1 MSKIK
6 LAGKS
11 ISEILK
17 RIKRA
22 QRNKRATQNQEKAG
36 LSVKSVKP
44 WNYRAGARNEQ
55 IVPVKKQSQKG
66 SSFQPH
72 RVRGK
77 QGAASIKETSEGSAA
92 SWRDEMDKY
101 FGDLRPSKFFKKASG
116 GDINTGMKKLSP
128 KQKAIAAKAPPPDKI
143 DAKDFAVLKAEKAK
157 GRGMGLQ
164 DEKIKPGK
172 VMKARTGKA
181 IKADPTKPI
190 SSVAPKV
197 TDALKKK
204 KLPGRIGTALGI
216 GSMLVPAAYAA
227 AKQYKDYKSAKNRD
241 KAKVKKYSVGGGADS
256 GRGRYSSMAEMRA
269 AKGFKPG
276 ETPAQFNKRR
286 MMLEGAKKAAKATRI
301 GKIAAGIGA
310 AGVAASQYLK
320 KKMEEKKENKKMVGG
335 MAKKYNK
342 GGDLRLDYIDR
353 QTRLN
358 EKATGKKNYIA
369 ESKKTRREEYG
380 AAKDRYPNKTDKLR
394 SVAKNVGRA
403 LTPSFAAAKSVYDKL
418 SKSSAEKYSVGGG
431 ADAGRAGTI
440 KGINANLQDKAERR
454 LNVPDRTD
462 IKKQKTSV
470 TKLKEQAKRSRLEK
484 MKERQT
490 GRPVYERMGGGMMQR
505 PMGYKSGTMVKA
517 RGCKLG
523 RTRPT
528 KIT

>member
-1 MSKIK
+1 M
-6 LAGKS
+6 
-11 ISEILK
+11 
-17 RIKRA
+17 
-22 QRNKRATQNQEKAG
+22 
-36 LSVKSVKP
+36 
-44 WNYRAGARNEQ
+44 
-55 IVPVKKQSQKG
+55 
-66 SSFQPH
+66 
-72 RVRGK
+72 
-77 QGAASIKETSEGSAA
+77 
-92 SWRDEMDKY
+92 
-101 FGDLRPSKFFKKASG
+101 
-116 GDINTGMKKLSP
+116 SP
-128 KQKAIAAKAPPPDKI
+128 KQKKIAAKAPPPDKI
-143 DAKDFAVLKAEKAK
+143 DGKDFAVLKAEKAK

-164 DEKIKPGK
+164 DESVKPGK
-172 VMKARTGKA
+172 VMKARTGKMVPL
-181 IKADPTKPI
+181 KKDPTKPI

-241 KAKVKKYSVGGGADS
+241 KAKVKKYS
-256 GRGRYSSMAEMRA
+256 
-269 AKGFKPG
+269 
-276 ETPAQFNKRR
+276 
-286 MMLEGAKKAAKATRI
+286 
-301 GKIAAGIGA
+301 
-310 AGVAASQYLK
+310 
-320 KKMEEKKENKKMVGG
+320 
-335 MAKKYNK
+335 K

-431 ADAGRAGTI
+431 ADLGKKGII

-470 TKLKEQAKRSRLEK
+470 TKLKEQARRSRLET
-484 MKERQT
+484 MKDRQT

-505 PMGYKSGTMVKA
+505 PMGYVSGGKAKSKPASPERKPEGIKDDTFDPIMKKPEGMKKELAIIQTEDAISRKNIGDGKKMTRRGLMKVVDAAADDRQLGRSLRKFQRDVFKTGGSVMA

-523 RTRPT
+523 RNKKT
-528 KIT
+528 KLY